1 MLPSDRASGGSA
13 TIGLFA
19 NSTFRAQYSHNN
31 PSAVSAGTCL
41 RATPAADCRSYTW
54 QATCSADPDLFLVPS
69 ATLLPPTFA
78 EPGVLTENTTTL
90 TWTVPAGTVLTGRR
104 FRVLVADNPD
114 MEIVT
119 VADVLTATSL

>member
-1 MLPSDRASGGSA
+1 MLPGDRAGGGSA

-69 ATLLPPTFA
+69 ATLLPPTLA
-78 EPGVLTENTTTL
+78 EPGVLTANTTTL
-90 TWTVPAGTVLTGRR
+90 TWTVPTGTDLNNRS

-114 MEIVT
+114 MEDLN
-119 VADVLTATSL
+119 VADVQTDTSL